1 MMYKAGDILKSKK
14 NYVYIVEA
22 KHNWYVAYAM
32 NKPDIQMKF
41 PKILIEDEVGQRVWK
56 KLK

>member
-22 KHNWYVAYAM
+22 RDDWYVAYAM
-32 NKPDIQMKF
+32 NTPDIEIKF
-41 PKILIEDEVGQRVWK
+41 PKIMLEDRTGQRVWK

>member
-1 MMYKAGDILKSKK
+1 MMYKAGNILKSKK

-22 KHNWYVAYAM
+22 KDDWYIAYAM
-32 NKPDIQMKF
+32 NNPDIQMKF
-41 PKILIEDEVGQRVWK
+41 PKILIEDEAGQRVWK